1 MDLERREEKLEEE
14 QAQGLHSFDMKDLL
28 VELEELHELMTGIE
42 SECVAEVM
50 TLSRSVMEI
59 SDALVDLEVFPIR
72 DIPERPQSARDVLTA
87 TCLVLERLWEECDS
101 GASPWV

>member
-28 VELEELHELMTGIE
+28 VELEELHELMVGIE
-42 SECVAEVM
+42 SECANEVV
-50 TLSRSVMEI
+50 TLSWSIMEI

-72 DIPERPQSARDVLTA
+72 DIPERPQSARGVLTVA
-87 TCLVLERLWEECDS
+87 SLVLEHLWEERDS
-101 GASPWV
+101 GAGP